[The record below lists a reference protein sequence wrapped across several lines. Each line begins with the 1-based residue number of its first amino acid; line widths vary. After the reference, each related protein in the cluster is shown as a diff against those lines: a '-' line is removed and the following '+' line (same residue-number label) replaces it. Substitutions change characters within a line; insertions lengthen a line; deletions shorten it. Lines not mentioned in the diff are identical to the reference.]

1 MIDQNFY
8 VRSED
13 IREIH
18 SYAQKSSLILY
29 LFTNN
34 AKDGNT
40 MSLGKQHKQIQCAN
54 DLYFYKN
61 KTTFD

>member
-1 MIDQNFY
+1 MIDQNFN

-18 SYAQKSSLILY
+18 VMHKNRVLY
-29 LFTNN
+29 CICLQIMQR
-34 AKDGNT
+34 NT
-40 MSLGKQHKQIQCAN
+40 MTLGKQHKQIQCAN